1 MSDNNNKDSDM
12 SESSVNKILLDD
24 EIQETEGSKIFGQP
38 KESKDTK
45 RKPKRL
51 STAST
56 QEAGS
61 SSPGKKKKP
70 KIVHNPPDA
79 RGEGFVRL
87 DKDSNKL
94 RIDTKAVSDE
104 NKKLREDLSG
114 SRERRQILEDEIVAL
129 RAQLATYEN
138 PGSQAAPSPPYVPE
152 NSGGLAGTL
161 SSDQFTEMISILR
174 EQVQLY
180 QDIQSAPKS
189 KKKVP
194 SKNPSAD
201 LEAPGPSRQAASTNS
216 GGAPSKSGVA
226 GKSRSSPKVN
236 IMGVSLGDS
245 GDDQDNGSVNDH
257 NEDILG

>member
-87 DKDSNKL
+87 DKDTNLELIQKQCL
-94 RIDTKAVSDE
+94 RRIRNLEKIFQGLE
-104 NKKLREDLSG
+104 IED
-114 SRERRQILEDEIVAL
+114 R
-129 RAQLATYEN
+129 
-138 PGSQAAPSPPYVPE
+138 
-152 NSGGLAGTL
+152 
-161 SSDQFTEMISILR
+161 F
-174 EQVQLY
+174 
-180 QDIQSAPKS
+180 
-189 KKKVP
+189 
-194 SKNPSAD
+194 
-201 LEAPGPSRQAASTNS
+201 
-216 GGAPSKSGVA
+216 
-226 GKSRSSPKVN
+226 
-236 IMGVSLGDS
+236 
-245 GDDQDNGSVNDH
+245 
-257 NEDILG
+257 